1 MKKWEW
7 IIRLLDPSKSMSGF
21 YVYYVCM
28 CVCMY
33 VINPHKL
40 IRKIKV
46 FIL

>member
-1 MKKWEW
+1 MKKCEW
-7 IIRLLDPSKSMSGF
+7 IIRLLDPSKSM
-21 YVYYVCM
+21 Y
-28 CVCMY
+28 VCMY